1 MYLSADLVI
10 LDSRA
15 VANPAV
21 VAEDA
26 LVVLGE
32 DQDNAEHPHAHDR
45 QSGGGPAEEHFADAV
60 VDQINDAAIML
71 LICCVLLETCQQNT
85 QYSPP
90 KGSPDNGSIQLIN

>member
-45 QSGGGPAEEHFADAV
+45 QSGGGPAEEHFADSV
-60 VDQINDAAIML
+60 VVQINDVAYLFRVGANMPTKYPFGNIPANVRIFFSAPYRL
-71 LICCVLLETCQQNT
+71 
-85 QYSPP
+85 
-90 KGSPDNGSIQLIN
+90 